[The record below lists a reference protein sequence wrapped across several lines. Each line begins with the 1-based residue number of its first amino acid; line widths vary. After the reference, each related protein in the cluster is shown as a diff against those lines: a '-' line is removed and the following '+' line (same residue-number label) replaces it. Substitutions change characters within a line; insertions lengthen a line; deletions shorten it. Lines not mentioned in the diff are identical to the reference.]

1 MTDDWDEVSYVISSQ
16 YRLAVVDE
24 LADEPA
30 TPTEIASEAEFA
42 TSHVSRAVGRLLD
55 RSIVELTVPESQHV
69 NRQYRLTEKGR
80 RLWHA
85 ITEAD
90 LVG

>member
-1 MTDDWDEVSYVISSQ
+1 MTYDWDEVSYVISSQ

-24 LADEPA
+24 LANAPA
-30 TPTEIASEAEFA
+30 TPTKIASEAEFA

-55 RSIVELTVPESQHV
+55 RSIVELTVPESQRM
-69 NRQYRLTEKGR
+69 NREYRLTKKGR
-80 RLWHA
+80 RLWDA

-90 LVG
+90 LVS

>member
-16 YRLAVVDE
+16 YRVAVVNE
-24 LADEPA
+24 LADAPA
-30 TPTEIASEAEFA
+30 TPTEIASEAELA
-42 TSHVSRAVGRLLD
+42 TSHVSRAVSRLLD

-69 NRQYRLTEKGR
+69 NRQYRLTGKGR
-80 RLWHA
+80 RLWRA

>member
-42 TSHVSRAVGRLLD
+42 TSHVSRAVGRLHD

-80 RLWHA
+80 RLWDN
-85 ITEAD
+85 ITEAE